1 MTFPHDT
8 LVRPTAP
15 APTSPAATAEPPGP
29 SHMNWRGI
37 ATSELTKLRSVRS
50 TWWTLAST
58 VAMTVGFG
66 ALFSF
71 AFVARFD
78 HLDPGEKLMFDPTTH
93 SLRGMFLAQI
103 AIGVLGVLAVTN
115 EYATGMIR
123 NSFLAVPQR
132 GALLAAKLAVF
143 AAIAFVVS
151 EFAAFVTFF
160 VGQSILAGKHLGAG
174 IGDPEVLR
182 AVAGA
187 GVYLTGIGILGLAL
201 GAILRRTSG
210 AIATLVG
217 IVLVLPVLAEALPSP
232 WNTDVSKVL
241 PGGAGEAFIT
251 VRHTPDL
258 LSPTAGLAL
267 FVAYLLVALALAFF
281 FISKRD
287 A

>member
-1 MTFPHDT
+1 MTSPHDT
-8 LVRPTAP
+8 LIR
-15 APTSPAATAEPPGP
+15 PAASAPVGP
-29 SHMNWRGI
+29 SEPSDSTRMNWSGI
-37 ATSELTKLRSVRS
+37 ANSELTKLRSVRS

-66 ALFSF
+66 ALFCF

-78 HLDPGEKLMFDPTTH
+78 HLDPVEKLTFDPTTH

-103 AIGVLGVLAVTN
+103 AIGVLGVLVVTN

-132 GALLAAKLAVF
+132 GALLAAKLTVF
-143 AAIAFVVS
+143 AVIAFVVS
-151 EFAAFVTFF
+151 EFAAFATFF

-174 IGDPEVLR
+174 IGDPGVLR
-182 AVAGA
+182 AVTGA

-241 PGGAGEAFIT
+241 PGGAGDAFIS
-251 VRHTPDL
+251 VRHTSEL
-258 LSPTAGLAL
+258 LSPSAGFAL
-267 FVAYLLVALALAFF
+267 FVAYLVAALALAFF
-281 FISKRD
+281 LISKRD

>member
-1 MTFPHDT
+1 MTSPHDT
-8 LVRPTAP
+8 LIRPA
-15 APTSPAATAEPPGP
+15 TSPPTGP
-29 SHMNWRGI
+29 SASPDSTHMNWGGI
-37 ATSELTKLRSVRS
+37 AASELTKLRSVRS

-66 ALFSF
+66 ALFCF

-78 HLDPGEKLMFDPTTH
+78 HLDPVEKLTFDPTTH

-103 AIGVLGVLAVTN
+103 AIGVLGVLVVTN

-151 EFAAFVTFF
+151 EFSAFVTFF

-174 IGDPEVLR
+174 IGDPGVLR
-182 AVAGA
+182 AVTGA
-187 GVYLTGIGILGLAL
+187 GFYLTGIGILGLAL

-232 WNTDVSKVL
+232 WNTDVSKLL
-241 PGGAGEAFIT
+241 PGGAGDAFIT

-258 LSPTAGLAL
+258 LSPFAGFAL
-267 FVAYLLVALALAFF
+267 FVIYLVAALALAFF
-281 FISKRD
+281 LISKRD